1 MFMELKKS
9 QKLNLTKVHSLKIN
23 RLYLIEYLA
32 KGVPEMPQTLQ
43 AIFNDI
49 G

>member
-1 MFMELKKS
+1 MFMELKKYH
-9 QKLNLTKVHSLKIN
+9 KLNLTKVHSLKIN
-23 RLYLIEYLA
+23 GLYFIEYLA